1 MSQALTPPSGDPR
14 RGMAAIKK
22 AARPDVQA
30 AVTVI
35 GRRNHRH
42 DIPDRHI
49 NLRGADLTHAD
60 LTDAYLSGARLSG
73 ADLSGARL
81 EGADL
86 SGARLVS
93 VDLSGAYLTGA
104 NLSHANLFAADL
116 THADLDLARLT
127 GADLTGVSVQQ
138 DAVIP
143 EGWQRDT
150 DSGRL
155 KRADPSSGGKA
166 TN

>member
-1 MSQALTPPSGDPR
+1 MTPEEAFW
-14 RGMAAIKK
+14 AAIKK

-60 LTDAYLSGARLSG
+60 LTDAYLSGARLPG
-73 ADLSGARL
+73 ADLSGACL

-93 VDLSGAYLTGA
+93 ADLSGAD
-104 NLSHANLFAADL
+104 LSHANLFAADL
-116 THADLDLARLT
+116 THADLDLARLS

-143 EGWQRDT
+143 AGWQRDT

-155 KRADPSSGGKA
+155 KRPDPSSGGKA